1 MSVPFGVGLQA
12 AVTMDH
18 KLIRKTNDIETFY
31 ERGDESQPIADTK
44 SGTSWVR
51 RQMIVSVTYQMLIR
65 GSRYLRRRIRATT
78 AEGTRLFIEKV
89 DT

>member
-1 MSVPFGVGLQA
+1 MSVTFGVGLQA

-44 SGTSWVR
+44 DRNQLGHATDACLGDLPDV
-51 RQMIVSVTYQMLIR
+51 
-65 GSRYLRRRIRATT
+65 GSRFSIPTST
-78 AEGTRLFIEKV
+78 NPCN
-89 DT
+89 DS